1 MVNKVFL
8 VGHLGDAPQPH
19 TFTDG
24 GMLATASL
32 ATNEHWR
39 DKQTNERVE
48 RTDWHRLVFHAR
60 LAEVA
65 AQYLRKGS
73 KVFIEGQLRTRKWQA
88 EDGSD
93 RYVTEVHVRAMEML
107 DRKQDG
113 AAPAAPARTQAEID
127 KGARAYAAASGGTVP
142 AQPPAAPAPAA
153 EPLQGGRSPRGGA
166 VSDSGAAA
174 GANVGGTVPP
184 AVGSVPFCD
193 QGVED
198 DDIPF

>member
-8 VGHLGDAPQPH
+8 VGHLGDAPQARAFP
-19 TFTDG
+19 DG
-24 GMLATASL
+24 SMLSTASL

-73 KVFIEGQLRTRKWQA
+73 KIFVEGQLRTRKWQA

-107 DRKQDG
+107 DKKDPHAHASPSSTVCHSLPPEGAAPALGLPGGGRVPQDG
-113 AAPAAPARTQAEID
+113 AAPANTRN
-127 KGARAYAAASGGTVP
+127 AYADAKEGRTPVP
-142 AQPPAAPAPAA
+142 APAPAA
-153 EPLQGGRSPRGGA
+153 PVQS
-166 VSDSGAAA
+166 
-174 GANVGGTVPP
+174 P

>member
-8 VGHLGDAPQPH
+8 VGHLGDAPQARAFP
-19 TFTDG
+19 DG
-24 GMLATASL
+24 SMLSTASL

-73 KVFIEGQLRTRKWQA
+73 KIFVEGQLRTRKWQA

-113 AAPAAPARTQAEID
+113 AAPANTRN
-127 KGARAYAAASGGTVP
+127 AYADAKEGRSPLPDAIGTVP

-153 EPLQGGRSPRGGA
+153 PA
-166 VSDSGAAA
+166 
-174 GANVGGTVPP
+174 P

>member
-73 KVFIEGQLRTRKWQA
+73 KVFVEGQLRTRKWQA

-93 RYVTEVHVRAMEML
+93 RYVTEVHVRQMEML
-107 DRKQDG
+107 DRKTDG
-113 AAPAAPARTQAEID
+113 SA
-127 KGARAYAAASGGTVP
+127 GVS
-142 AQPPAAPAPAA
+142 PAPAN
-153 EPLQGGRSPRGGA
+153 GRNAYADAKEGRTPVPSADAGA
-166 VSDSGAAA
+166 MNRAPTTPAPD
-174 GANVGGTVPP
+174 ANVGGTVPP

-198 DDIPF
+198 DDVPF